1 MKKILIALDN
11 NTSAQTVTEM
21 GYTLARA
28 LDAEPVLIHVIP
40 DLAYYSMHSPD
51 IMGYGFAPNFVDNTA
66 SARKE
71 AQKFLSSCAAS
82 AGDSGIRTIILEGET
97 EKTIL
102 QCCDD
107 EKADLLVMGSHRH
120 KGIESIL
127 LTDVAAYILRHSKI
141 PLLTIPNSR
150 HLEKTKQ
157 INGTSIF

>member
-11 NTSAQTVTEM
+11 NISAEIVTEM
-21 GYTLARA
+21 GYTMAKA

-40 DLAYYSMHSPD
+40 DLAYYTMHSPD
-51 IMGYGFAPNFVDNTA
+51 IMGYGFAPNFVDDTE

-71 AQKFLSSCAAS
+71 AKKFLSSCAES
-82 AGDSGIRTIILEGET
+82 VGDNSIKMIILEGDT

-127 LTDVAAYILRHSKI
+127 LTDVAAHILRHSKI
-141 PLLTIPNSR
+141 PLLTIPNNR
-150 HLEKTKQ
+150 HLEKRK
-157 INGTSIF
+157 

>member
-11 NTSAQTVTEM
+11 NTSAETVTEM
-21 GYTLARA
+21 GYTMAKA
-28 LDAEPVLIHVIP
+28 LDAEPILIHVIE
-40 DLAYYSMHSPD
+40 DLAYLTMPSPD
-51 IMGYGFAPNFVDNTA
+51 IMGYGFAPNFADDTE

-71 AQKFLSSCAAS
+71 AIKFLSSCAAS
-82 AGDSGIRTIILEGET
+82 VGDAAIKTIILEGEP

-127 LTDVAAYILRHSKI
+127 LTDVAAHILRHCKI
-141 PLLTIPNSR
+141 PLLAIPNSR
-150 HLEKTKQ
+150 HLEKSK
-157 INGTSIF
+157 